1 MIATTIEAHGHHGVA
16 SIAIWVLIRQI
27 TLQASVCASN
37 PNNPDY
43 RARKS
48 NVRVMT

>member
-1 MIATTIEAHGHHGVA
+1 MIATMIEARGHRSVA

-43 RARKS
+43 CARKS